1 MGKQVEDSLAGLRT
15 SLQGVTDVASAE
27 AAQSKLQQVTTQLD
41 QITGLAGQLSI
52 DQRKVL
58 SGLVSPTMPA
68 LNQLFG
74 KVLAIPGTAE
84 VLKPSIDAIKA
95 KLASLTAVV

>member
-1 MGKQVEDSLAGLRT
+1 
-15 SLQGVTDVASAE
+15 
-27 AAQSKLQQVTTQLD
+27 
-41 QITGLAGQLSI
+41 
-52 DQRKVL
+52 
-58 SGLVSPTMPA
+58 MPA